1 MNLSYHKFLILF
13 NFKFWVFIK
22 KRHKVFNRIM
32 NYFEALRI
40 NHQKSALVNL
50 KLFIKGFEHE
60 KIASQSVIKF
70 HFII

>member
-1 MNLSYHKFLILF
+1 
-13 NFKFWVFIK
+13 
-22 KRHKVFNRIM
+22 M